1 MKKYLPLLFLG
12 LIVLIS
18 SFDAAA
24 QRRKVMNLPKYDL
37 EPYHFGF
44 ILAANEMHYTLNL
57 KDGFQNVFHEPEF
70 WPERPSSDSVQL
82 INMTPAATPGFT
94 IGIVGNL
101 RLANHFD
108 LRFIPSLS
116 FGERHMDYQVREYN
130 NGADSLF
137 LFRKSNASTFV
148 EFPLHIKYRSKRL
161 NNAAAYIIGGVN
173 YRIDLAS
180 QKKNERDITLPGG
193 GTETIIEGIRTNRN
207 SVALEIGT
215 GFDFYTNFFKFG
227 VELKM
232 SYGLGSI
239 VETDNYIYTS
249 SVESLKN
256 KIFQISFTFE

>member
-1 MKKYLPLLFLG
+1 MKKYLSLLLLG
-12 LIVLIS
+12 LIVLIAS
-18 SFDAAA
+18 SEATA

-44 ILAANEMHYTLNL
+44 ILAANEMHFSLKL
-57 KDGFQNVFHEPEF
+57 KDGFQNVFHEPEL
-70 WPERPSSDSVQL
+70 WPERPSADSLQL
-82 INMTPAATPGFT
+82 MNMTPAATPGFT

-108 LRFIPSLS
+108 LRFVPSLS
-116 FGERHMDYQVREYN
+116 FGERHMDYQVKEYR

-137 LFRKSNASTFV
+137 SFRKSNASTFV
-148 EFPLHIKYRSKRL
+148 EFPLYIKYRSKRL

-180 QKKNERDITLPGG
+180 QKKNEKEILVDGSPT
-193 GTETIIEGIRTNRN
+193 TIIEGIRISRN
-207 SVALEIGT
+207 SMSLEIGT

-232 SYGLGSI
+232 SYGLGNL
-239 VETDNYIYTS
+239 VETDKYIYTS
-249 SVESLKN
+249 SIESLKN